1 MKIRYLLL
9 LIILATA
16 LFSGAYPRAE
26 AIGNAG
32 VVMTESGAFLGSNP
46 AGIAFERNHIFYLS
60 LFRPYWG
67 IGDPMW
73 RGAAGYAHH
82 FRTFDAGIDLQY
94 FQSEMVFRG
103 DFGVTLTKRFGKLAI
118 GLRPTLIFDNYRTD
132 NFHYV
137 DRDNP
142 NDPLFDSAAGG
153 FGISADFGAYYRL
166 SDKLSLA
173 FMAENLLDPNM
184 ALSATAESKKGMS
197 FSVGTAYF
205 LPRYGSVFAQTGYS
219 TGSVE
224 GNAIDFGAGFES
236 NMVHPN
242 LDLRVGFSQSDAS
255 LGFGFRLPTDLPIR
269 LDYTFSYPLSDL
281 RKAATSHRLAMVG
294 EIMPII
300 KFPDLTISATIDRE
314 VYPTGDS
321 AQISASITSRRL
333 KTSDV
338 TVVMKL
344 DGDEEIARTV
354 IGKIEADEIYE
365 WTPKVFLASDRE
377 WNFRL
382 QVDPA
387 NRIEESDISNNTAS
401 VRARSYD
408 GPKVELA
415 ASPEVLKVQS
425 VDYVYQDESIVPAIF
440 FDIGK
445 ADIDSR
451 FAPLID
457 LLAER
462 LLENAD
468 AKFVIDGYFDPETE
482 PGQAEL
488 AGRRAQNL
496 VTELVSRA
504 PQLQERIVV
513 GTKPAESKRVDRISQ
528 YDKYQSSIDAENR
541 RAEISV
547 DFPEFR
553 REIDPNRF
561 SESDAKEIASKVQE
575 LLRRNPHVVGV
586 IRSSEIEREF
596 TEALKDAFTAKDKL
610 KSAIPDYLQTQILA
624 GASQLV
630 EKGKTEFL
638 LSGEGIL
645 YRPKEIHSALNFEPR
660 VFADCRIEIRVEA
673 PLGITDWRVYLA
685 EKTGKSLFD
694 IKTGEGTPPNY
705 INWDWR
711 DTEGGLLPF
720 GQKFDICVDVGD
732 EFGRRANSCAEG
744 VGTEVIRLEQR
755 TDRLLLVQF
764 VFDSPA
770 AQSNYLQDR
779 LEEVARHIIEHGSK
793 QGVKLDAEL
802 QGHTDEIGGERRNF
816 ELSEERAK
824 AVEKRLRAYL
834 RSILDLASETAL
846 DSWMAENEITLKSVG
861 YGDKM
866 PYTLDLWVGGELREV
881 EVGDNSRPEGRNINR
896 RVLIVIHETNLKGG
910 GNE

>member
-9 LIILATA
+9 LTFITTA
-16 LFSGAYPRAE
+16 LIGGTYPRAE
-26 AIGNAG
+26 ASGNSG

-82 FRTFDAGIDLQY
+82 FRAFDAGIDLQY

-103 DFGVTLTKRFGKLAI
+103 DFGLTFTKRFGKFAV
-118 GLRPTLIFDNYRTD
+118 GVRPTFVFDNYRTD
-132 NFHYV
+132 NFHYI
-137 DRDNP
+137 DGDNP
-142 NDPLFDSAAGG
+142 NDPLFNEATGG
-153 FGISADFGAYYRL
+153 FGISGDFGVYYYL
-166 SDKLSLA
+166 SEKIA
-173 FMAENLLDPNM
+173 IAGMAENLLDPNM
-184 ALSATAESKKGMS
+184 ALSATAESKRGSCFS
-197 FSVGTAYF
+197 FGAAYHLGHYGTA
-205 LPRYGSVFAQTGYS
+205 FAQGGYA
-219 TGSVE
+219 TE
-224 GNAIDFGAGFES
+224 TAQGNELNFGAGFES
-236 NMVHPN
+236 NALHPN
-242 LDLRVGFSQSDAS
+242 LDLRIGFSQSDAS

-269 LDYTFSYPLSDL
+269 LDYSFSYPLSDL

-294 EIMPII
+294 EIIPII
-300 KFPDLTISATIDRE
+300 KFPDLTVTATIDDE
-314 VYPTGDS
+314 VFPTGDS
-321 AQISASITSRRL
+321 AQISAFITSKRL
-333 KTSDV
+333 RTSDV
-338 TVVMKL
+338 TVVLIL
-344 DGDEEIARTV
+344 DGDKEIARTV
-354 IGKIEADEIYE
+354 IGKIEADEGYE
-365 WTPKVFLASDRE
+365 WTPKVLFDSGRE
-377 WNFRL
+377 WDFSI

-387 NRIEESDISNNTAS
+387 NKIDESDKSNNRAS

-408 GPKVELA
+408 GPDVKLL

-425 VDYVYQDESIVPAIF
+425 VDYVYQDESIVPAVF
-440 FDIGK
+440 FEIGK
-445 ADIDSR
+445 ADIDPR
-451 FAPLID
+451 FSPLID

-462 LLENAD
+462 LLENPD
-468 AKFVIDGYFDPETE
+468 AKFYIDGHFDPETE
-482 PGQAEL
+482 PGQSDL
-488 AGRRAQNL
+488 AGTRAQNL
-496 VTELVSRA
+496 ITELVSRA
-504 PQLQERIVV
+504 PQLQERIAV
-513 GTKPAESKRVDRISQ
+513 GNKTAESKRVDRISQ
-528 YDKYQSSIDAENR
+528 YDRYQSSIDAENR
-541 RAEISV
+541 RAEITV
-547 DFPEFR
+547 EFPEFR
-553 REIDPNRF
+553 REIDLNIF
-561 SESDAKEIASKVQE
+561 SDTEAKEIASKVQE

-586 IRSSEIEREF
+586 IRSSEIERDLA
-596 TEALKDAFTAKDKL
+596 EALKDAFTAKDKL
-610 KSAIPDYLQTQILA
+610 KSAIPDYLHTQILA
-624 GASQLV
+624 GASKLV
-630 EKGKTEFL
+630 DSGKTEFL

-660 VFADCRIEIRVEA
+660 VFADCRIEMRVEA

-694 IKTGEGTPPNY
+694 IKTGEGNPPNY

-711 DTEGGLLPF
+711 DPDGGLLPF

-732 EFGRRANSCAEG
+732 RFGRRATSCAEG

-764 VFDSPA
+764 VFDGPA

-793 QGVKLDAEL
+793 PGVKLDAEL
-802 QGHTDEIGGERRNF
+802 QGHTDEIGGERRNY

-824 AVEKRLRAYL
+824 AVEKRLRAYM
-834 RSILDLASETAL
+834 RSILSLPSESAL

-896 RVLIVIHETNLKGG
+896 RVLIVIHETNPKGG